1 LPEPNSA
8 KNVSQDVFNNKKEY
22 TMPVFSPFNRC
33 LSAAQS
39 LGLAA
44 AALLLSA
51 SAAVAQP
58 QALLDNYTPVTLE
71 ELANPPASDWLMW
84 RGTPNNW
91 AHSPLD
97 QINKDNVDSLR
108 LAWSWTMEPGK
119 QETTPL
125 VHDGIMFLPQAC
137 DFIEAVD
144 ATDGTPLWEYRRAT
158 VDHVAPLSCANRN
171 GTLYKD
177 QLIIATRDAYIVSL
191 NATSGEVTWEQKIG
205 DWTVGQHYSGGP
217 QVFNGKV
224 ITGMSGCYYIN
235 TSCWITAHDADTGDE
250 LWRTNTV
257 PKIGEPNG
265 ESWGDVPNEQ
275 RRGGS
280 AWMPASFDPEL
291 NLIFI
296 GVAVPIP
303 WGEIQRGTR
312 GGDVLYTNSTLAL
325 DAETGEI
332 QWYFQYIPAGN
343 WDQDHPFERLIVETE
358 VTPDADAVSWM
369 NPNIASSERRKVI
382 TGIPGKP
389 GIVWTLDAATGDFL
403 WATETNYQNI
413 IVGVDVEGRK
423 GITNP
428 EIDITEIGQQKLVC
442 PTTQGGINWNSVGY
456 SPQTNSLYTP
466 TNNTCMNFALR
477 PVEPTVGLHHAS
489 ARSSVDIGPEDTGQ
503 VGQFASIDVATGETR
518 WTYKQRAGIGGSVLT
533 TGGGLVFVSD
543 DARRFRA
550 FDADNGDILWEQVLN
565 STAGGFP
572 VSYSIDGVQYIAIA
586 AGEGVNYRRHTP
598 EIRQRGGGNTLY
610 VFRLP

>member
-1 LPEPNSA
+1 LLEPNSA

-22 TMPVFSPFNRC
+22 TMPVLSPFNRC
-33 LSAAQS
+33 ISI
-39 LGLAA
+39 GLYTGA
-44 AALLLSA
+44 AALLLSTSTA
-51 SAAVAQP
+51 IAQP

-235 TSCWITAHDADTGDE
+235 TSCWITAHDADTGE
-250 LWRTNTV
+250 EIWRTNTV

-332 QWYFQYIPAGN
+332 EWYFQYIPAGN

-358 VTPDADAVSWM
+358 VAPDADAVSWM

-572 VSYSIDGVQYIAIA
+572 VSYSVDGVQYIAIA

>member
-1 LPEPNSA
+1 MSTP
-8 KNVSQDVFNNKKEY
+8 
-22 TMPVFSPFNRC
+22 
-33 LSAAQS
+33 AAQRAKQSTSCLFILS
-39 LGLAA
+39 LVIAVFASLAA
-44 AALLLSA
+44 AQQS
-51 SAAVAQP
+51 
-58 QALLDNYTPVTLE
+58 LLDNYSPVSLE
-71 ELANPPASDWLMW
+71 ELANPPEGDWLMW
-84 RGTPNNW
+84 RRTANHWGY
-91 AHSPLD
+91 SPLD
-97 QINKDNVDSLR
+97 QINKGNVADLR
-108 LAWSWTMEPGK
+108 LAWAWTMEPGK

-125 VHDGIMFLPQAC
+125 VHDSVMFLPQAC

-171 GTLYKD
+171 ATLYKD

-191 NATSGEVTWEQKIG
+191 NATSGELTWERQIG

-217 QVFNGKV
+217 QVFDGKA

-235 TSCWITAHDADTGDE
+235 TSCWITAHNADTGEE

-257 PKIGEPNG
+257 PRIGEPNG
-265 ESWGDVPNEQ
+265 ESWGDLPNEF

-280 AWMPASFDPEL
+280 AWMPASYDAEL
-291 NLIFI
+291 NLIYI

-303 WGEIQRGTR
+303 WGSIQRGTR

-325 DAETGEI
+325 NADTGAIE
-332 QWYFQYIPAGN
+332 WYFQHIPGGN
-343 WDQDHPFERLIVETE
+343 WDLDHPFERLIVETE
-358 VTPDADAVSWM
+358 VTPDADAVSWI
-369 NPNIASSERRKVI
+369 NPNIASSQRRKVI

-389 GIVWTLDAATGDFL
+389 GIVWTLDAATGEFL
-403 WATETNYQNI
+403 WATETNYQNV
-413 IVGVDVEGRK
+413 IVGVDIEGHK

-428 EIDITEIGQQKLVC
+428 ELDITEIGQQKLVC

-456 SPQTNSLYTP
+456 SPQTNTLYTP
-466 TNNTCMNFALR
+466 TNNTCMNFFLR
-477 PVEPTVGLHHAS
+477 PVEPTVGLHHSS
-489 ARSSVDIGPEDTGQ
+489 ATSRPEIGPEDTGQ
-503 VGQFASIDVATGETR
+503 VGQFTAIDVATGAAR
-518 WTYKQRAGIGGSVLT
+518 WIYRQRAGIGGSVLT

-550 FDADNGDILWEQVLN
+550 FDAESGEILWEQILN

-572 VSYSIDGVQYIAIA
+572 MSYSVDGVQYVAIA

-598 EIRQRGGGNTLY
+598 EIRQRGGGNVLY

>member
-1 LPEPNSA
+1 
-8 KNVSQDVFNNKKEY
+8 
-22 TMPVFSPFNRC
+22 MPV
-33 LSAAQS
+33 LSLSKRYLQAA
-39 LGLAA
+39 LPLAA
-44 AALLLSA
+44 VTLLLINA
-51 SAAVAQP
+51 SAVAQSP
-58 QALLDNYTPVTLE
+58 SQALLDNYTPVTLE

-84 RGTPNNW
+84 RGTPNHW
-91 AHSPLD
+91 AYSPLD
-97 QINKDNVDSLR
+97 EINKENVDSLR

-191 NATSGEVTWEQKIG
+191 NATNGEVTWERKIG

-235 TSCWITAHDADTGDE
+235 TSCWITAHDADTGEE

-257 PKIGEPNG
+257 PRIGEPNG

-332 QWYFQYIPAGN
+332 EWYFQYIPAGN

-358 VTPDADAVSWM
+358 VTPNADAVSWM
-369 NPNIASSERRKVI
+369 NPNIVSSERRKVI

-466 TNNTCMNFALR
+466 TNNTCMSFALR
-477 PVEPTVGLHHAS
+477 PVSPTVGLHHAS
-489 ARSSVDIGPEDTGQ
+489 ARSSADIGPEDTGE
-503 VGQFASIDVATGETR
+503 VGQFTSIDVATGETR

-533 TGGGLVFVSD
+533 TGGGLVFVTD
-543 DARRFRA
+543 DARTLRA
-550 FDADNGDILWEQVLN
+550 FDADNGDILWEQILN
-565 STAGGFP
+565 SNAGGFP
-572 VSYSIDGVQYIAIA
+572 VSYSVNGVQYIAIA

>member
-1 LPEPNSA
+1 
-8 KNVSQDVFNNKKEY
+8 
-22 TMPVFSPFNRC
+22 MPVFSPFNRC

-550 FDADNGDILWEQVLN
+550 FDADNGDILWEQILN

-572 VSYSIDGVQYIAIA
+572 VSYSVDGVQYIAIA

>member
-1 LPEPNSA
+1 
-8 KNVSQDVFNNKKEY
+8 
-22 TMPVFSPFNRC
+22 MPVLNPFNRC
-33 LSAAQS
+33 LSTVLS
-39 LGLAA
+39 AA
-44 AALLLSA
+44 AVALLLSA
-51 SAAVAQP
+51 SGVVAQP

-91 AHSPLD
+91 AHSTLD

-235 TSCWITAHDADTGDE
+235 TSCWITAHDADTGEE

-332 QWYFQYIPAGN
+332 EWYFQYIPAGN

-503 VGQFASIDVATGETR
+503 VGQFSSIDVATGKTR

-572 VSYSIDGVQYIAIA
+572 VSYSVDGVQYIAIA

>member
-1 LPEPNSA
+1 
-8 KNVSQDVFNNKKEY
+8 
-22 TMPVFSPFNRC
+22 MPVPSPSNRY
-33 LSAAQS
+33 LSAAL
-39 LGLAA
+39 LGAA
-44 AALLLSA
+44 LALLLST
-51 SAAVAQP
+51 SRSVAQSQTQP
-58 QALLDNYTPVTLE
+58 LLDNYTPVTLE

-84 RGTPNNW
+84 RGTPNHW
-91 AHSPLD
+91 AYSPLD
-97 QINKDNVDSLR
+97 EINKDNVDSLR

-144 ATDGTPLWEYRRAT
+144 ATNGTPLWEYRRAT

-191 NATSGEVTWEQKIG
+191 NATNGEVTWEREIG

-235 TSCWITAHDADTGDE
+235 TSCWITAHDADTGEE

-257 PKIGEPNG
+257 PRIGEPNG

-280 AWMPASFDPEL
+280 AWMPASFDPDL

-332 QWYFQYIPAGN
+332 EWYFQYIPAGN

-358 VTPDADAVSWM
+358 VAPDADAVSWM
-369 NPNIASSERRKVI
+369 NPNIASNARRKVI

-477 PVEPTVGLHHAS
+477 PVSPTVGLHHAS
-489 ARSSVDIGPEDTGQ
+489 ARSRADIGPEDTGE
-503 VGQFASIDVATGETR
+503 VGQFSSIDVATGETR
-518 WTYKQRAGIGGSVLT
+518 WVYKQRAGIGGSVLT
-533 TGGGLVFVSD
+533 TGGGLVFVTD
-543 DARRFRA
+543 DARTLRA
-550 FDADNGDILWEQVLN
+550 FDADNGDILWEQILN
-565 STAGGFP
+565 SNAGGFP
-572 VSYSIDGVQYIAIA
+572 VSYSVDGVQYVAIA